1 MAPNLVQENESV
13 PVIEVSN
20 RRRWSVILLLFS
32 ASVLNYL
39 DRATIS
45 FALPLISK
53 DLHLGPSTKGLL
65 LAVKGDFHAAEAEIR
80 IALAAHP
87 LKDPVYH
94 HAAYDIACIYDI
106 GRNSHRAFGRVA
118 EADGGLR
125 LHGAQRGLRALNA
138 VAREE

>member
-1 MAPNLVQENESV
+1 MNLMVRGRLDDARRAIDDWSAKPDPLAPLS
-13 PVIEVSN
+13 
-20 RRRWSVILLLFS
+20 L
-32 ASVLNYL
+32 
-39 DRATIS
+39 
-45 FALPLISK
+45 
-53 DLHLGPSTKGLL
+53 PSTKGLL
-65 LAVKGDFHAAEAEIR
+65 LAVKEDFHAAEAEIR